1 MTRLDRHIAIYGH
14 SCKKATLS
22 APNKSFRKR
31 EKNFVALKVLIVED
45 DPPTLEL
52 MDEVLTSLKV
62 EVCAL
67 GDSEQAA
74 ALVNQE
80 RFDGIFVDLQMPS
93 VDGLELTRRIR
104 KSSWNKSAPIVVVTG
119 HDDVKTMQKAFA
131 AGATFFLQKP
141 VDRQRL
147 TKLFKAARGRMFE
160 NRRQFVRVP
169 LQTEVTCQVEHQ
181 TFRGVSSN
189 ISQGGILFEVG
200 RTLLPGTAVRLSF
213 RLPGREL
220 RIEVTG
226 VVARVDEKQRAG
238 VRFTHIG
245 TRELQLIR
253 DLIGSDDAES
263 TEAGNRPTR

>member
-1 MTRLDRHIAIYGH
+1 M
-14 SCKKATLS
+14 
-22 APNKSFRKR
+22 
-31 EKNFVALKVLIVED
+31 ALKVLVVED
-45 DPPTLEL
+45 DAPTLEL

-62 EVCAL
+62 EVHAVR
-67 GDSEQAA
+67 DSEQAA
-74 ALVNQE
+74 GLVNQE
-80 RFDGIFVDLQMPS
+80 RFDGIFVDLQMPK
-93 VDGLELTRRIR
+93 VDGFELARRIR
-104 KSSWNKSAPIVVVTG
+104 ASSWNKSTPIVVVTG
-119 HDDVKTMQKAFA
+119 HDDTKTMQKAFA
-131 AGATFFLQKP
+131 AGSTFFLQKP
-141 VDRQRL
+141 IDRQRL
-147 TKLFKAARGRMFE
+147 TNLFKAARGRMFE

-169 LQTEVTCQVEHQ
+169 LQTEVICQVGDQ
-181 TFRGVSSN
+181 TFRGTSSN

-200 RTLLPGTAVRLSF
+200 RSLSPGTAVRLSF

>member
-1 MTRLDRHIAIYGH
+1 
-14 SCKKATLS
+14 
-22 APNKSFRKR
+22 
-31 EKNFVALKVLIVED
+31 VALKVLVVED
-45 DPPTLEL
+45 DAPTLEL

-62 EVCAL
+62 EVHAVR
-67 GDSEQAA
+67 DSEQAA
-74 ALVNQE
+74 GLVNQE
-80 RFDGIFVDLQMPS
+80 RFDGIFVDLQMPK
-93 VDGLELTRRIR
+93 VDGFELARRIR
-104 KSSWNKSAPIVVVTG
+104 ASSWNKSTPIVVVTG
-119 HDDVKTMQKAFA
+119 HDDTKTMQKAFA
-131 AGATFFLQKP
+131 AGSTFFLQKP
-141 VDRQRL
+141 IDRQRL
-147 TKLFKAARGRMFE
+147 TNLFKAARGRMFE

-169 LQTEVTCQVEHQ
+169 TQTEVICQVGDQ
-181 TFRGVSSN
+181 TFRGTSSN

-200 RTLLPGTAVRLSF
+200 RSLSPGTAVRLSF

>member
-1 MTRLDRHIAIYGH
+1 M
-14 SCKKATLS
+14 
-22 APNKSFRKR
+22 
-31 EKNFVALKVLIVED
+31 ALKVLIVED

-169 LQTEVTCQVEHQ
+169 RQTEVTCQVEHQ
-181 TFRGVSSN
+181 TFRGGEFKYQS
-189 ISQGGILFEVG
+189 G
-200 RTLLPGTAVRLSF
+200 RNTVRDGTYLATGHCRPAVVPPSR
-213 RLPGREL
+213 P
-220 RIEVTG
+220 
-226 VVARVDEKQRAG
+226 RVK
-238 VRFTHIG
+238 
-245 TRELQLIR
+245 
-253 DLIGSDDAES
+253 S
-263 TEAGNRPTR
+263 T

>member
-1 MTRLDRHIAIYGH
+1 
-14 SCKKATLS
+14 
-22 APNKSFRKR
+22 
-31 EKNFVALKVLIVED
+31 VALKVLIVED

-80 RFDGIFVDLQMPS
+80 RFDGIFVDLQMPT

-220 RIEVTG
+220 RIDVTG

-238 VRFTHIG
+238 VRFTYIG

-253 DLIGSDDAES
+253 DLIGRDDDERTDEKNERTVRGDA
-263 TEAGNRPTR
+263 